1 VPTTSSGG
9 TDPVAW
15 QPPGKDCGACGAPTC
30 EAFLERVRREE
41 KALPDCIFYPT
52 GTAPSRFEGEAQ
64 HSGRDILGGEYDFI
78 LDPLPGEVS
87 ARKIILPFRPDLV
100 EKWGI
105 AAGDI
110 VVGRPAGAGCPVQ
123 HVLSVLHAS
132 PASGLLTCL
141 VVGPR
146 ASRGGEFKD
155 VEAYHIV
162 GFEGIA
168 RTVRREPVFGMRQR
182 FLPGYCMMNLT
193 HTGVVNMILA
203 QSGGLHVRVE
213 DIRL

>member
-1 VPTTSSGG
+1 MPTISSGG
-9 TDPVAW
+9 TSTVAW
-15 QPPGKDCGACGAPTC
+15 QPPGRDCGACGAPTC
-30 EAFLERVRREE
+30 EAFLERVRRGE
-41 KALPDCIFYPT
+41 KELGDCVFYHA
-52 GTAPSRFEGEAQ
+52 GNAAPRFDGEVLR
-64 HSGRDILGGEYDFI
+64 SGRDILGGEYDFV

-132 PASGLLTCL
+132 PVSGLLTCL
-141 VVGPR
+141 VVGPEV
-146 ASRGGEFKD
+146 SRGGEFKD

-203 QSGGLHVRVE
+203 QSPGLHVRVE

>member
-1 VPTTSSGG
+1 M
-9 TDPVAW
+9 AW

-30 EAFLERVRREE
+30 EAFLERVLEGE

-52 GTAPSRFEGEAQ
+52 GAAPSRLEGETRYT
-64 HSGRDILGGEYDFI
+64 GRDILGTEYDFI
-78 LDPLPGEVS
+78 IGPLPGEVS

-100 EKWGI
+100 EKWEIGP
-105 AAGDI
+105 GDT

-123 HVLSVLHAS
+123 HVLSVIRAS
-132 PASGLLTCL
+132 TVSGLLTCH
-141 VVGPR
+141 VVGPEISR
-146 ASRGGEFKD
+146 AGGFKEI
-155 VEAYHIV
+155 EAYHIV

-168 RTVRREPVFGMRQR
+168 RTVRREPTFGMRQR
-182 FLPGYCMMNLT
+182 FLPGYCMMNLA

-203 QSGGLHVRVE
+203 RSGGLHVRVE

>member
-1 VPTTSSGG
+1 MT
-9 TDPVAW
+9 W

-41 KALPDCIFYPT
+41 KALPDCVFYPT
-52 GTAPSRFEGEAQ
+52 GLVSTRFEGETRYT
-64 HSGRDILGGEYDFI
+64 GRDILGAEYDFI

-87 ARKIILPFRPDLV
+87 ARKIVLPFRPDLV
-100 EKWGI
+100 EKWEI
-105 AAGDI
+105 VPGDI
-110 VVGRPAGAGCPVQ
+110 IVGRPAGAGCPVQ
-123 HVLSVLHAS
+123 HVLSVLNAS
-132 PASGLLTCL
+132 PTTGLLTCL
-141 VVGPR
+141 VVGPQ
-146 ASRGGEFKD
+146 ASRGGGFKD
-155 VEAYHIV
+155 VEAYHII

-182 FLPGYCMMNLT
+182 FLPGYCMMDLG

>member
-1 VPTTSSGG
+1 M
-9 TDPVAW
+9 AW

-41 KALPDCIFYPT
+41 KALPDCVFYPA
-52 GTAPSRFEGEAQ
+52 GTAPSRFESEAQ

-110 VVGRPAGAGCPVQ
+110 VVGRPTGAGCPVQ

-132 PASGLLTCL
+132 PVSGLLTCL
-141 VVGPR
+141 VVGPEF
-146 ASRGGEFKD
+146 SRDGEFKEI
-155 VEAYHIV
+155 EAYHMV
-162 GFEGIA
+162 GFEGVA
-168 RTVRREPVFGMRQR
+168 RTVRCEPIFGMRQR

-203 QSGGLHVRVE
+203 QSSGLHVRVE

>member
-1 VPTTSSGG
+1 MT
-9 TDPVAW
+9 W
-15 QPPGKDCGACGAPTC
+15 KPPGKDCGACGAPTC
-30 EAFLERVRREE
+30 EAFLALVREG
-41 KALPDCIFYPT
+41 KKDLPDCVFYRT
-52 GTAPSRFEGEAQ
+52 GTASSRFEGEARYT
-64 HSGRDILGGEYDFI
+64 GRDVLGVEYDFI
-78 LDPLPGEVS
+78 IEPLEGEVS

-105 AAGDI
+105 TAGDI

-132 PASGLLTCL
+132 PVSGLLTCL
-141 VVGPR
+141 VVGPQ
-146 ASRGGEFKD
+146 ASRGGGFKD

-193 HTGVVNMILA
+193 HTGVVNMVLA
-203 QSGGLHVRVE
+203 QSSGLHVRVE
-213 DIRL
+213 DIRLL